1 MKLRHALRGTAAG
14 LLLAVCLTT
23 PTLALTGVV
32 DVGGSVL
39 RVRKTASTGSAVLD
53 QLPSGKQVEIVDT
66 ATNGWYGIQLDSV
79 KGYVSASY
87 IKLLEEAAPVVTAEV
102 SAVSASA
109 AQSES
114 TYVKVTADAL
124 NVRTGPG
131 TDYAVADELAQGKVV
146 KVLGAQDGWY
156 QIGSGYI
163 DAAYTEAATY
173 EEALEQL
180 YIRVVQGPLNIRS
193 GPGTGYSKVG
203 SLAKGRCVK
212 VVSVQSGWYQ
222 IEQGYVSAAYVEE
235 TDYTPAAAS
244 SKGQELANIAL
255 QYVGYSYVYGGASP
269 RVGFDCSGLVQY
281 ACAQLGYSINR
292 TASAQLQNGVTVS
305 WDELAPGDLVFFKKP
320 GSTTSKPVTHVG
332 MYIGSGQFVHASD
345 YGVGVIVSN
354 LSDAYYTTGTSSYIK
369 DTIGILPNIL
379 NTLYIVLLAMTLVLP
394 LGVGAAIYLTEYAA
408 NRRVVELIE
417 FATETLTG
425 IPSIIFGL
433 VGMLFFVQKMDLQ
446 AGVLAGSLTLVVM
459 ILPTIVRTTQ
469 ESLKTV
475 PQSYREG
482 ALALGAGKWRM
493 VRTVVLPNAVDG
505 IVTGCI
511 LAVGRIVGES
521 AALLYTA
528 GFGLVLNDFVT
539 ALHSSSATL
548 TVALYVYA
556 NDRGRTD
563 VAFSIA
569 SVLMLLTLVI
579 NLTAALTGR
588 KLKKNG
594 GTQ

>member
-1 MKLRHALRGTAAG
+1 MDPKYEALFTPWKIGNVEIKNRIVMCSMGGTSLFGWMEPSHFDKEAAYFLLEKARNGVGLVLPGMQWVRDVMGNRWLYNNKSLYKPLKEYMKEFHKTGSKLFIQLAAG
-14 LLLAVCLTT
+14 CGRSMAVTDMIGMCLDHPIIGKLASPIMDAEYLCASASDTPNRWKEDYKSKPLTVAQIQESVAAFGKTAKLLREAGVDGVEIHAVHEGY
-23 PTLALTGVV
+23 TLDQFAIANFNYRT
-32 DVGGSVL
+32 DQYGGSLENRL
-39 RVRKTASTGSAVLD
+39 RFATDIVKEIKKEAGADFPVSLRYSVVSKTKDFFKGAVPGEEFKEFGRD
-53 QLPSGKQVEIVDT
+53 MAESEKVV
-66 ATNGWYGIQLDSV
+66 
-79 KGYVSASY
+79 
-87 IKLLEEAAPVVTAEV
+87 KLLEEAAPVVTAEV

-292 TASAQLQNGVTVS
+292 TASAKLQNGVTVS

-354 LSDAYYTTGTSSYIK
+354 LSDAYYTTGYVS
-369 DTIGILPNIL
+369 
-379 NTLYIVLLAMTLVLP
+379 A
-394 LGVGAAIYLTEYAA
+394 
-408 NRRVVELIE
+408 RRI
-417 FATETLTG
+417 
-425 IPSIIFGL
+425 
-433 VGMLFFVQKMDLQ
+433 
-446 AGVLAGSLTLVVM
+446 
-459 ILPTIVRTTQ
+459 
-469 ESLKTV
+469 
-475 PQSYREG
+475 
-482 ALALGAGKWRM
+482 
-493 VRTVVLPNAVDG
+493 AV
-505 IVTGCI
+505 
-511 LAVGRIVGES
+511 
-521 AALLYTA
+521 
-528 GFGLVLNDFVT
+528 
-539 ALHSSSATL
+539 
-548 TVALYVYA
+548 
-556 NDRGRTD
+556 
-563 VAFSIA
+563 
-569 SVLMLLTLVI
+569 
-579 NLTAALTGR
+579 
-588 KLKKNG
+588 
-594 GTQ
+594 

>member
-1 MKLRHALRGTAAG
+1 MERNLSPRRRAYDLTMRSLVWLSALLTCA
-14 LLLAVCLTT
+14 LLVFL
-23 PTLALTGVV
+23 
-32 DVGGSVL
+32 
-39 RVRKTASTGSAVLD
+39 
-53 QLPSGKQVEIVDT
+53 I
-66 ATNGWYGIQLDSV
+66 
-79 KGYVSASY
+79 
-87 IKLLEEAAPVVTAEV
+87 
-102 SAVSASA
+102 
-109 AQSES
+109 
-114 TYVKVTADAL
+114 
-124 NVRTGPG
+124 
-131 TDYAVADELAQGKVV
+131 
-146 KVLGAQDGWY
+146 
-156 QIGSGYI
+156 GYI
-163 DAAYTEAATY
+163 FY
-173 EEALEQL
+173 
-180 YIRVVQGPLNIRS
+180 R
-193 GPGTGYSKVG
+193 
-203 SLAKGRCVK
+203 
-212 VVSVQSGWYQ
+212 
-222 IEQGYVSAAYVEE
+222 
-235 TDYTPAAAS
+235 
-244 SKGQELANIAL
+244 
-255 QYVGYSYVYGGASP
+255 
-269 RVGFDCSGLVQY
+269 GFP
-281 ACAQLGYSINR
+281 
-292 TASAQLQNGVTVS
+292 GVTR
-305 WDELAPGDLVFFKKP
+305 DF
-320 GSTTSKPVTHVG
+320 
-332 MYIGSGQFVHASD
+332 
-345 YGVGVIVSN
+345 
-354 LSDAYYTTGTSSYIK
+354 LSGTSSYIK

-379 NTLYIVLLAMTLVLP
+379 NTLYIILFAMAIVLP

-469 ESLKTV
+469 ESLNTV

-482 ALALGAGKWRM
+482 ALALGAGTWRM

-563 VAFSIA
+563 IAFSIA

>member
-1 MKLRHALRGTAAG
+1 MERNLSPRRRAYDLAMRSLVWLSALLTCA
-14 LLLAVCLTT
+14 LLVFL
-23 PTLALTGVV
+23 
-32 DVGGSVL
+32 
-39 RVRKTASTGSAVLD
+39 
-53 QLPSGKQVEIVDT
+53 I
-66 ATNGWYGIQLDSV
+66 
-79 KGYVSASY
+79 
-87 IKLLEEAAPVVTAEV
+87 
-102 SAVSASA
+102 
-109 AQSES
+109 
-114 TYVKVTADAL
+114 
-124 NVRTGPG
+124 
-131 TDYAVADELAQGKVV
+131 
-146 KVLGAQDGWY
+146 
-156 QIGSGYI
+156 GYI
-163 DAAYTEAATY
+163 FY
-173 EEALEQL
+173 
-180 YIRVVQGPLNIRS
+180 R
-193 GPGTGYSKVG
+193 
-203 SLAKGRCVK
+203 
-212 VVSVQSGWYQ
+212 
-222 IEQGYVSAAYVEE
+222 
-235 TDYTPAAAS
+235 
-244 SKGQELANIAL
+244 
-255 QYVGYSYVYGGASP
+255 
-269 RVGFDCSGLVQY
+269 GFP
-281 ACAQLGYSINR
+281 
-292 TASAQLQNGVTVS
+292 GVT
-305 WDELAPGDLVFFKKP
+305 WDF
-320 GSTTSKPVTHVG
+320 
-332 MYIGSGQFVHASD
+332 
-345 YGVGVIVSN
+345 
-354 LSDAYYTTGTSSYIK
+354 LSGTSSYIK

-379 NTLYIVLLAMTLVLP
+379 NTLYIILFAMAIVLP

-469 ESLKTV
+469 ESLKAV

>member
-66 ATNGWYGIQLDSV
+66 ATNGWYGIQLGSV

-114 TYVKVTADAL
+114 TYVKVTADVL

-163 DAAYTEAATY
+163 DAAYTEAATAEEALEQLY
-173 EEALEQL
+173 IRVVQGPLNIRSGPGTDYAVADELAQGKVVKVLGAQDGWYQIGSGYIDAAYTEAATAEEALEQL

-281 ACAQLGYSINR
+281 ACAQLGYSINC

-354 LSDAYYTTGTSSYIK
+354 LSDAYYTTGYVS
-369 DTIGILPNIL
+369 
-379 NTLYIVLLAMTLVLP
+379 A
-394 LGVGAAIYLTEYAA
+394 
-408 NRRVVELIE
+408 RRI
-417 FATETLTG
+417 
-425 IPSIIFGL
+425 
-433 VGMLFFVQKMDLQ
+433 
-446 AGVLAGSLTLVVM
+446 
-459 ILPTIVRTTQ
+459 
-469 ESLKTV
+469 
-475 PQSYREG
+475 
-482 ALALGAGKWRM
+482 
-493 VRTVVLPNAVDG
+493 AV
-505 IVTGCI
+505 
-511 LAVGRIVGES
+511 
-521 AALLYTA
+521 
-528 GFGLVLNDFVT
+528 
-539 ALHSSSATL
+539 
-548 TVALYVYA
+548 
-556 NDRGRTD
+556 
-563 VAFSIA
+563 
-569 SVLMLLTLVI
+569 
-579 NLTAALTGR
+579 
-588 KLKKNG
+588 
-594 GTQ
+594 

>member
-66 ATNGWYGIQLDSV
+66 ATNGWYGIQLGSV
-79 KGYVSASY
+79 KGYVCASY

-163 DAAYTEAATY
+163 DAAYTEAATA

-255 QYVGYSYVYGGASP
+255 QYVGYSYVYGGA
-269 RVGFDCSGLVQY
+269 
-281 ACAQLGYSINR
+281 QLGYSINR

-354 LSDAYYTTGTSSYIK
+354 LSDAYYTTGYVS
-369 DTIGILPNIL
+369 
-379 NTLYIVLLAMTLVLP
+379 A
-394 LGVGAAIYLTEYAA
+394 
-408 NRRVVELIE
+408 RRI
-417 FATETLTG
+417 
-425 IPSIIFGL
+425 
-433 VGMLFFVQKMDLQ
+433 
-446 AGVLAGSLTLVVM
+446 
-459 ILPTIVRTTQ
+459 
-469 ESLKTV
+469 
-475 PQSYREG
+475 
-482 ALALGAGKWRM
+482 
-493 VRTVVLPNAVDG
+493 AV
-505 IVTGCI
+505 
-511 LAVGRIVGES
+511 
-521 AALLYTA
+521 
-528 GFGLVLNDFVT
+528 
-539 ALHSSSATL
+539 
-548 TVALYVYA
+548 
-556 NDRGRTD
+556 
-563 VAFSIA
+563 
-569 SVLMLLTLVI
+569 
-579 NLTAALTGR
+579 
-588 KLKKNG
+588 
-594 GTQ
+594 

>member
-124 NVRTGPG
+124 NVRT
-131 TDYAVADELAQGKVV
+131 
-146 KVLGAQDGWY
+146 
-156 QIGSGYI
+156 
-163 DAAYTEAATY
+163 
-173 EEALEQL
+173 
-180 YIRVVQGPLNIRS
+180 

-354 LSDAYYTTGTSSYIK
+354 LSDAYYTTGYVS
-369 DTIGILPNIL
+369 
-379 NTLYIVLLAMTLVLP
+379 A
-394 LGVGAAIYLTEYAA
+394 
-408 NRRVVELIE
+408 RRI
-417 FATETLTG
+417 
-425 IPSIIFGL
+425 
-433 VGMLFFVQKMDLQ
+433 
-446 AGVLAGSLTLVVM
+446 
-459 ILPTIVRTTQ
+459 
-469 ESLKTV
+469 
-475 PQSYREG
+475 
-482 ALALGAGKWRM
+482 
-493 VRTVVLPNAVDG
+493 AV
-505 IVTGCI
+505 
-511 LAVGRIVGES
+511 
-521 AALLYTA
+521 
-528 GFGLVLNDFVT
+528 
-539 ALHSSSATL
+539 
-548 TVALYVYA
+548 
-556 NDRGRTD
+556 
-563 VAFSIA
+563 
-569 SVLMLLTLVI
+569 
-579 NLTAALTGR
+579 
-588 KLKKNG
+588 
-594 GTQ
+594 

>member
-39 RVRKTASTGSAVLD
+39 RVRKTASTGSAILD
-53 QLPSGKQVEIVDT
+53 QLPSGRQVEIVDT
-66 ATNGWYGIQLDSV
+66 ATNGWYGIRLGSV

-146 KVLGAQDGWY
+146 KVLGAQD
-156 QIGSGYI
+156 
-163 DAAYTEAATY
+163 
-173 EEALEQL
+173 
-180 YIRVVQGPLNIRS
+180 
-193 GPGTGYSKVG
+193 
-203 SLAKGRCVK
+203 
-212 VVSVQSGWYQ
+212 GWYQ

-354 LSDAYYTTGTSSYIK
+354 LSDAYYTTGYVS
-369 DTIGILPNIL
+369 
-379 NTLYIVLLAMTLVLP
+379 A
-394 LGVGAAIYLTEYAA
+394 
-408 NRRVVELIE
+408 RRI
-417 FATETLTG
+417 
-425 IPSIIFGL
+425 
-433 VGMLFFVQKMDLQ
+433 
-446 AGVLAGSLTLVVM
+446 
-459 ILPTIVRTTQ
+459 
-469 ESLKTV
+469 
-475 PQSYREG
+475 
-482 ALALGAGKWRM
+482 
-493 VRTVVLPNAVDG
+493 AV
-505 IVTGCI
+505 
-511 LAVGRIVGES
+511 
-521 AALLYTA
+521 
-528 GFGLVLNDFVT
+528 
-539 ALHSSSATL
+539 
-548 TVALYVYA
+548 
-556 NDRGRTD
+556 
-563 VAFSIA
+563 
-569 SVLMLLTLVI
+569 
-579 NLTAALTGR
+579 
-588 KLKKNG
+588 
-594 GTQ
+594 

>member
-39 RVRKTASTGSAVLD
+39 RVRKTTSTGSAILD

-66 ATNGWYGIQLDSV
+66 ATNGWYGIRLGSV

-163 DAAYTEAATY
+163 DAAYTEAATA

-180 YIRVVQGPLNIRS
+180 YIRVTQGPLNIRS

-281 ACAQLGYSINR
+281 A
-292 TASAQLQNGVTVS
+292 
-305 WDELAPGDLVFFKKP
+305 
-320 GSTTSKPVTHVG
+320 
-332 MYIGSGQFVHASD
+332 
-345 YGVGVIVSN
+345 
-354 LSDAYYTTGTSSYIK
+354 
-369 DTIGILPNIL
+369 
-379 NTLYIVLLAMTLVLP
+379 
-394 LGVGAAIYLTEYAA
+394 
-408 NRRVVELIE
+408 
-417 FATETLTG
+417 
-425 IPSIIFGL
+425 
-433 VGMLFFVQKMDLQ
+433 
-446 AGVLAGSLTLVVM
+446 
-459 ILPTIVRTTQ
+459 
-469 ESLKTV
+469 
-475 PQSYREG
+475 
-482 ALALGAGKWRM
+482 
-493 VRTVVLPNAVDG
+493 
-505 IVTGCI
+505 
-511 LAVGRIVGES
+511 
-521 AALLYTA
+521 
-528 GFGLVLNDFVT
+528 
-539 ALHSSSATL
+539 
-548 TVALYVYA
+548 
-556 NDRGRTD
+556 
-563 VAFSIA
+563 
-569 SVLMLLTLVI
+569 
-579 NLTAALTGR
+579 
-588 KLKKNG
+588 
-594 GTQ
+594 

>member
-66 ATNGWYGIQLDSV
+66 ATNGWYGIQLGSV

-114 TYVKVTADAL
+114 PYVKVTADAL
-124 NVRTGPG
+124 NVRT
-131 TDYAVADELAQGKVV
+131 
-146 KVLGAQDGWY
+146 
-156 QIGSGYI
+156 
-163 DAAYTEAATY
+163 
-173 EEALEQL
+173 
-180 YIRVVQGPLNIRS
+180 

-354 LSDAYYTTGTSSYIK
+354 LSDAYYTTGYVS
-369 DTIGILPNIL
+369 
-379 NTLYIVLLAMTLVLP
+379 A
-394 LGVGAAIYLTEYAA
+394 
-408 NRRVVELIE
+408 RRI
-417 FATETLTG
+417 
-425 IPSIIFGL
+425 
-433 VGMLFFVQKMDLQ
+433 
-446 AGVLAGSLTLVVM
+446 
-459 ILPTIVRTTQ
+459 
-469 ESLKTV
+469 
-475 PQSYREG
+475 
-482 ALALGAGKWRM
+482 
-493 VRTVVLPNAVDG
+493 AV
-505 IVTGCI
+505 
-511 LAVGRIVGES
+511 
-521 AALLYTA
+521 
-528 GFGLVLNDFVT
+528 
-539 ALHSSSATL
+539 
-548 TVALYVYA
+548 
-556 NDRGRTD
+556 
-563 VAFSIA
+563 
-569 SVLMLLTLVI
+569 
-579 NLTAALTGR
+579 
-588 KLKKNG
+588 
-594 GTQ
+594 

>member
-39 RVRKTASTGSAVLD
+39 RVRKTASTGSAILD
-53 QLPSGKQVEIVDT
+53 QLPSGRQVEIVDT
-66 ATNGWYGIQLDSV
+66 ATNGWYGIRLGSV

-114 TYVKVTADAL
+114 AYVKVTADAL

-180 YIRVVQGPLNIRS
+180 YIRVTQGPLNIRS

-235 TDYTPAAAS
+235 TDYTPAAGACEHRAPVRRLQLRLWR
-244 SKGQELANIAL
+244 GQPA
-255 QYVGYSYVYGGASP
+255 
-269 RVGFDCSGLVQY
+269 
-281 ACAQLGYSINR
+281 
-292 TASAQLQNGVTVS
+292 
-305 WDELAPGDLVFFKKP
+305 
-320 GSTTSKPVTHVG
+320 
-332 MYIGSGQFVHASD
+332 
-345 YGVGVIVSN
+345 
-354 LSDAYYTTGTSSYIK
+354 
-369 DTIGILPNIL
+369 
-379 NTLYIVLLAMTLVLP
+379 
-394 LGVGAAIYLTEYAA
+394 
-408 NRRVVELIE
+408 RRL
-417 FATETLTG
+417 
-425 IPSIIFGL
+425 
-433 VGMLFFVQKMDLQ
+433 
-446 AGVLAGSLTLVVM
+446 
-459 ILPTIVRTTQ
+459 
-469 ESLKTV
+469 
-475 PQSYREG
+475 
-482 ALALGAGKWRM
+482 
-493 VRTVVLPNAVDG
+493 
-505 IVTGCI
+505 
-511 LAVGRIVGES
+511 
-521 AALLYTA
+521 
-528 GFGLVLNDFVT
+528 
-539 ALHSSSATL
+539 
-548 TVALYVYA
+548 
-556 NDRGRTD
+556 
-563 VAFSIA
+563 
-569 SVLMLLTLVI
+569 
-579 NLTAALTGR
+579 
-588 KLKKNG
+588 
-594 GTQ
+594 

>member
-66 ATNGWYGIQLDSV
+66 ATNGWYGIRLGSV

-124 NVRTGPG
+124 NVRTGPS

-146 KVLGAQDGWY
+146 KVLGTQAGCYQIRIGYNDAAKAQDAPSEAALEVLGT
-156 QIGSGYI
+156 QDGRDQSGSGYI
-163 DAAYTEAATY
+163 DAAYTEAATA

-354 LSDAYYTTGTSSYIK
+354 LSDAYYTTGYVS
-369 DTIGILPNIL
+369 
-379 NTLYIVLLAMTLVLP
+379 A
-394 LGVGAAIYLTEYAA
+394 
-408 NRRVVELIE
+408 RRI
-417 FATETLTG
+417 
-425 IPSIIFGL
+425 
-433 VGMLFFVQKMDLQ
+433 
-446 AGVLAGSLTLVVM
+446 
-459 ILPTIVRTTQ
+459 
-469 ESLKTV
+469 
-475 PQSYREG
+475 
-482 ALALGAGKWRM
+482 
-493 VRTVVLPNAVDG
+493 AV
-505 IVTGCI
+505 
-511 LAVGRIVGES
+511 
-521 AALLYTA
+521 
-528 GFGLVLNDFVT
+528 
-539 ALHSSSATL
+539 
-548 TVALYVYA
+548 
-556 NDRGRTD
+556 
-563 VAFSIA
+563 
-569 SVLMLLTLVI
+569 
-579 NLTAALTGR
+579 
-588 KLKKNG
+588 
-594 GTQ
+594 

>member
-39 RVRKTASTGSAVLD
+39 RVRKTASTGSAILD
-53 QLPSGKQVEIVDT
+53 QLPHGKQVEIVDT
-66 ATNGWYGIQLDSV
+66 ATNGWYGIRLGSV

-146 KVLGAQDGWY
+146 KVLGTQDGWY

-292 TASAQLQNGVTVS
+292 TASTQLQNGVTVS

-354 LSDAYYTTGTSSYIK
+354 LSDAYYTTGYVS
-369 DTIGILPNIL
+369 
-379 NTLYIVLLAMTLVLP
+379 A
-394 LGVGAAIYLTEYAA
+394 
-408 NRRVVELIE
+408 RRI
-417 FATETLTG
+417 
-425 IPSIIFGL
+425 
-433 VGMLFFVQKMDLQ
+433 
-446 AGVLAGSLTLVVM
+446 
-459 ILPTIVRTTQ
+459 
-469 ESLKTV
+469 
-475 PQSYREG
+475 
-482 ALALGAGKWRM
+482 
-493 VRTVVLPNAVDG
+493 AV
-505 IVTGCI
+505 
-511 LAVGRIVGES
+511 
-521 AALLYTA
+521 
-528 GFGLVLNDFVT
+528 
-539 ALHSSSATL
+539 
-548 TVALYVYA
+548 
-556 NDRGRTD
+556 
-563 VAFSIA
+563 
-569 SVLMLLTLVI
+569 
-579 NLTAALTGR
+579 
-588 KLKKNG
+588 
-594 GTQ
+594 

>member
-39 RVRKTASTGSAVLD
+39 RVRKTASTGSAILD

-66 ATNGWYGIQLDSV
+66 ATNGWYGIRLGSV
-79 KGYVSASY
+79 KGFVSASY

-146 KVLGAQDGWY
+146 KVLGTQDGWY

-180 YIRVVQGPLNIRS
+180 YIRVTQGPLNIRS

-292 TASAQLQNGVTVS
+292 TASTQLQNGVTVS

-332 MYIGSGQFVHASD
+332 MYIGSGQSVHASD

-354 LSDAYYTTGTSSYIK
+354 LSDAYYTTGYVS
-369 DTIGILPNIL
+369 
-379 NTLYIVLLAMTLVLP
+379 A
-394 LGVGAAIYLTEYAA
+394 
-408 NRRVVELIE
+408 RRI
-417 FATETLTG
+417 
-425 IPSIIFGL
+425 
-433 VGMLFFVQKMDLQ
+433 
-446 AGVLAGSLTLVVM
+446 
-459 ILPTIVRTTQ
+459 
-469 ESLKTV
+469 
-475 PQSYREG
+475 
-482 ALALGAGKWRM
+482 
-493 VRTVVLPNAVDG
+493 AV
-505 IVTGCI
+505 
-511 LAVGRIVGES
+511 
-521 AALLYTA
+521 
-528 GFGLVLNDFVT
+528 
-539 ALHSSSATL
+539 
-548 TVALYVYA
+548 
-556 NDRGRTD
+556 
-563 VAFSIA
+563 
-569 SVLMLLTLVI
+569 
-579 NLTAALTGR
+579 
-588 KLKKNG
+588 
-594 GTQ
+594 

>member
-66 ATNGWYGIQLDSV
+66 ATNGWYGIQLGSV

-124 NVRTGPG
+124 NVRT
-131 TDYAVADELAQGKVV
+131 
-146 KVLGAQDGWY
+146 
-156 QIGSGYI
+156 
-163 DAAYTEAATY
+163 
-173 EEALEQL
+173 
-180 YIRVVQGPLNIRS
+180 

-354 LSDAYYTTGTSSYIK
+354 LSDAYYTTGYVS
-369 DTIGILPNIL
+369 
-379 NTLYIVLLAMTLVLP
+379 A
-394 LGVGAAIYLTEYAA
+394 
-408 NRRVVELIE
+408 RRI
-417 FATETLTG
+417 
-425 IPSIIFGL
+425 
-433 VGMLFFVQKMDLQ
+433 
-446 AGVLAGSLTLVVM
+446 
-459 ILPTIVRTTQ
+459 
-469 ESLKTV
+469 
-475 PQSYREG
+475 
-482 ALALGAGKWRM
+482 
-493 VRTVVLPNAVDG
+493 AV
-505 IVTGCI
+505 
-511 LAVGRIVGES
+511 
-521 AALLYTA
+521 
-528 GFGLVLNDFVT
+528 
-539 ALHSSSATL
+539 
-548 TVALYVYA
+548 
-556 NDRGRTD
+556 
-563 VAFSIA
+563 
-569 SVLMLLTLVI
+569 
-579 NLTAALTGR
+579 
-588 KLKKNG
+588 
-594 GTQ
+594 